1 MLLYVSM
8 CNTLKIAWQ
17 MKVIKCMLLSCVNS
31 EQRLL
36 QDVTAIESV
45 KQEGKVWVSHSGVGE
60 ESILLEN
67 YIISIDK

>member
-45 KQEGKVWVSHSGVGE
+45 K
-60 ESILLEN
+60 
-67 YIISIDK
+67 